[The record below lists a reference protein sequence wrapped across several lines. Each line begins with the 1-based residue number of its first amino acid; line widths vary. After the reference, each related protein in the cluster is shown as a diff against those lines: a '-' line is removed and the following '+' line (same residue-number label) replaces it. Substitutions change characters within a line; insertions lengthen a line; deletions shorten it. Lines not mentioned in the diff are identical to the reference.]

1 MGTNHS
7 SKHPLELP
15 GNGGE
20 SMGLLSG
27 NVRAECDAPR
37 DPVMIEYLPK

>member
-7 SKHPLELP
+7 SKHALELP

-27 NVRAECDAPR
+27 NVRAEWNAP
-37 DPVMIEYLPK
+37 PEPAAIESVPK